1 MICKRHLAGLLA
13 VGLLPMAVQSAP
25 PYEPTAPVP
34 APRYA
39 PLPLLGAMPQLGEI
53 DWRQANETV
62 GRFTRGHIDILR
74 WESENPVTGQME
86 ATPEGALMSASEAL
100 RSALSARPDLLATT
114 AMSRAERARAD
125 IAAAV
130 FSRDVLRAW
139 VSAIAAETALENAT
153 KAYGAAETGAELAAR
168 MTRVGNW
175 GQDRLLREQLSL
187 KDAGVGLIAARQ
199 EATRAREALAR
210 VTGLWGEAVHFTLPT
225 SLPELPADVMDGSGL
240 EALALSRHPMLPL
253 ATQEAE
259 LARRALGANAQAR
272 WQALGADA
280 VEQMLGEFADDAAV
294 LRRPPT
300 AAVWVEVRRAAVGDG
315 APHAFR
321 TIAKAEGLAVSVRS
335 QVREAYINYRIA
347 HDLAAQALSRKNMQ
361 TAKQEEVL
369 LRYNG
374 MLKSTW
380 DLLDGARE
388 RLAADTVAA
397 LALRDFWL
405 AHANLQA
412 VLAGADYPGA
422 DGLAQP
428 AGSKAAGGH

>member
-13 VGLLPMAVQSAP
+13 AGLLPMAAQSAP
-25 PYEPTAPVP
+25 PYEPAAPVP

-39 PLPLLGAMPQLGEI
+39 PLSLLGTTPQLGEI

-62 GRFTRGHIDILR
+62 GQFTRGHMDILR
-74 WESENPVTGQME
+74 WESENPVTGPAE
-86 ATPEGALMSASEAL
+86 AIMEGALMSASHAL
-100 RSALSARPDLLATT
+100 RLALSARPDLFATT

-125 IAAAV
+125 IAAAA

-139 VSAIAAETALENAT
+139 VSAVAAEAALKNAG
-153 KAYGAAETGAELAAR
+153 KAFGAAETGAELAAR

-175 GQDRLLREQLSL
+175 GLDRLLSEQLSL

-210 VTGLWGEAVHFTLPT
+210 ITGLWGESVYFTLPT
-225 SLPELPADVMDGSGL
+225 SLPALPADAIDGYGL
-240 EALALSRHPMLPL
+240 EARALSRHPLLPL

-259 LARRALGANAQAR
+259 RARHAQGANAQAR
-272 WQALGADA
+272 WHALGTDA
-280 VEQMLGEFADDAAV
+280 VEQALGDLADDAGV
-294 LRRPPT
+294 LSRPP
-300 AAVWVEVRRAAVGDG
+300 AAAALVDLRRAAVGQDV
-315 APHAFR
+315 PHALS
-321 TIAKAEGLAVSVRS
+321 TIAEAESLAVSVRS

-347 HDLAAQALSRKNMQ
+347 HDLAAQALSRKAMQ
-361 TAKQEEVL
+361 VAQQEEVL

-380 DLLDGARE
+380 DLLDAARE
-388 RLAADTVAA
+388 RLAAETAA
-397 LALRDFWL
+397 TQALRDFWM
-405 AHANLQA
+405 AHVNLQS

-428 AGSKAAGGH
+428 AGKRAAGGH